1 MQALAR
7 LAQSVERTTLN
18 RVVGGSI
25 PPSGA
30 TFWMTYNL
38 HFYTSTHWR
47 NNMVADAEAC
57 WGYPVQY
64 RVSVLY
70 SIVQDFFLITHV
82 LYCSSMFEIKIQKNI
97 FRSITSEATCAKKVC
112 LHWVYWDVINQMKKQ
127 VHILKMQIF
136 IDSMVASAEAGGGYS
151 LKNKR
156 EWIHQL
162 QSTMDEKG
170 ECSFWIMSCRFSL
183 VIWCLLARVDRVQ
196 RLSP

>member
-1 MQALAR
+1 
-7 LAQSVERTTLN
+7 
-18 RVVGGSI
+18 
-25 PPSGA
+25 
-30 TFWMTYNL
+30 
-38 HFYTSTHWR
+38 
-47 NNMVADAEAC
+47 
-57 WGYPVQY
+57 
-64 RVSVLY
+64 
-70 SIVQDFFLITHV
+70 
-82 LYCSSMFEIKIQKNI
+82 MFEIKIQKNI

-170 ECSFWIMSCRFSL
+170 ECSF
-183 VIWCLLARVDRVQ
+183 
-196 RLSP
+196 